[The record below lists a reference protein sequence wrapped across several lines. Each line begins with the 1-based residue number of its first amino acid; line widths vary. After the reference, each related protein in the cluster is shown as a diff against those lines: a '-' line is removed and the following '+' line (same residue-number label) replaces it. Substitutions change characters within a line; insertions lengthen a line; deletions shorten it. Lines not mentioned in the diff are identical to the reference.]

1 VSAGVDDVFRL
12 RQIERCAHPSHQAMH
27 HLLAIGLTTLTLLPT
42 VAFAETTARAEVRQ
56 ENFEDELVRGDYA
69 SPDAELIG
77 GTTRR
82 ARRTLIRARSHFSPE
97 MMRSV
102 ENL

>member
-1 VSAGVDDVFRL
+1 MNFFSRGEIRDGADAS
-12 RQIERCAHPSHQAMH
+12 QPAMR

-42 VAFAETTARAEVRQ
+42 VAFAEASARSEVRQ

-77 GTTRR
+77 GSRRR

-97 MMRSV
+97 MLRSV

>member
-1 VSAGVDDVFRL
+1 MKFFLCG
-12 RQIERCAHPSHQAMH
+12 QIAPETDASHGAMR

-42 VAFAETTARAEVRQ
+42 VAFADAPARAEIRH
-56 ENFEDELVRGDYA
+56 EDFEDELVSGDYA
-69 SPDAELIG
+69 SPNAEVLTVRTG
-77 GTTRR
+77 R
-82 ARRTLIRARSHFSPE
+82 AHRTLIRARTHFSPE

>member
-1 VSAGVDDVFRL
+1 MMFFVCS
-12 RQIERCAHPSHQAMH
+12 QIAPTTHASHGTMR
-27 HLLAIGLTTLTLLPT
+27 HLLAIGLATLTLLPT
-42 VAFAETTARAEVRQ
+42 VAFADAPARTEVRT

-77 GTTRR
+77 GTRRR
-82 ARRTLIRARSHFSPE
+82 ARRTLIQARTHFSPE
-97 MMRSV
+97 MLRSV